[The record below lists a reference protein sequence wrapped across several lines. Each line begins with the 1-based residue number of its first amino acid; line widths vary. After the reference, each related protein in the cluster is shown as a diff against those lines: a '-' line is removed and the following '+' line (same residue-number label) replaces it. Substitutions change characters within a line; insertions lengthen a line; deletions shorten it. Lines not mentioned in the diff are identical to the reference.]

1 MRVCVECGTPWPISI
16 SSFKLKMQVLQV
28 DFSVCIHVKLSKK
41 QNTGHAGKGVQS
53 GLDHSMV
60 YIVGTLGTFFLCT
73 VYFLHVCAGPANSS
87 KEEDAAGLCAAVFVK
102 HSQLSCFVSV

>member
-1 MRVCVECGTPWPISI
+1 
-16 SSFKLKMQVLQV
+16 MQVVQV

-41 QNTGHAGKGVQS
+41 QKTGHAGKGVQS